1 MDRNRNGGLMNESLR
16 IQFDIV
22 KDNRLYTLSFP
33 YGVQSAELLEV
44 LAELSAKGQEI
55 ANINE
60 VKEASE

>member
-1 MDRNRNGGLMNESLR
+1 MNESLR
-16 IQFDIV
+16 IQLDIV
-22 KDNRLYTLSFP
+22 KENRVYTLSFP

-60 VKEASE
+60 VKESSE